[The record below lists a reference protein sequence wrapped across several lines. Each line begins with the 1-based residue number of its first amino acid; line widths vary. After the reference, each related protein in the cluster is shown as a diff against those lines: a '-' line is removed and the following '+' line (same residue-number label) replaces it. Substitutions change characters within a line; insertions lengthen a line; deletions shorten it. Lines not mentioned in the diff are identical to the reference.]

1 MVLGVNR
8 KNVPMFPE
16 NGFTCSA
23 TNRVSKMSKI
33 TLLKVLPFHEFSTF
47 RTVLS
52 GFRPLLIRATR
63 IYSVRRA
70 KPFRNFGVGLF
81 VGANV
86 PLKF

>member
-1 MVLGVNR
+1 
-8 KNVPMFPE
+8 
-16 NGFTCSA
+16 
-23 TNRVSKMSKI
+23 MSKI
-33 TLLKVLPFHEFSTF
+33 TKRKVLPFHQFSTF

-63 IYSVRRA
+63 KYSDRRA
-70 KPFRNFGVGLF
+70 KLVRNVGGRLF